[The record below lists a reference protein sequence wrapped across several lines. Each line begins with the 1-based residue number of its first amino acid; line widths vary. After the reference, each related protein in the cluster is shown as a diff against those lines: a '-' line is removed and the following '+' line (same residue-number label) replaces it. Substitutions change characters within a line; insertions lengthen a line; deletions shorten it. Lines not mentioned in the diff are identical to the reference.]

1 MVWLLSL
8 AAGGTDALCLLRL
21 GGVFASVIT
30 GNLVL
35 LGVSAARSLASPA
48 VRAVVAVGAYVLG
61 TFVGSRLVAPWR
73 HAARSSGTP
82 LAAARRCLVVE
93 TVLLLGLGAGW
104 IATRQRPHGGSEL
117 ALLALAGAAM
127 GLQSVA
133 VRSLGRPGLS
143 TTYLTGAAT
152 RLVSGIG
159 EPGWWRR
166 FDWVQVR
173 ALPGVIVGA
182 AAEAALLRYLP
193 WPGPLPAAVLAAAA
207 ALAVR
212 VDR

>member
-1 MVWLLSL
+1 VVWLLSL
-8 AAGGTDALCLLRL
+8 AAGATDALCLLRL

-30 GNLVL
+30 GNLVV
-35 LGVSAARSLASPA
+35 LGASAARNVAGPA
-48 VRAVVAVGAYVLG
+48 VRAVVAVGAYALG
-61 TFVGSRLVAPWR
+61 VFVGSRLITPRGHPAQ
-73 HAARSSGTP
+73 SSGTP
-82 LAAARRCLVVE
+82 HPAPGRCLVLE
-93 TVLLLGLGAGW
+93 TILLVGLGAGW
-104 IATRQRPHGGSEL
+104 LASRHRPGGGSQL
-117 ALLALAGAAM
+117 ALLALAGAGM

-133 VRSLGRPGLS
+133 AGSLGRPGLS

-159 EPGWWRR
+159 EPGWRRR

-182 AAEAALLRYLP
+182 AAEAVVLRYVP
-193 WPGPLPAAVLAAAA
+193 WIGPLPAILLAAAA
-207 ALAVR
+207 ALVVR